1 MTAFLDTL
9 GPHAGFIL
17 ACYVVTALVV
27 AALFVWLFADRA
39 RLTREI
45 AALEAKGIT
54 RRSTSA
60 GNGEARR

>member
-27 AALFVWLFADRA
+27 AALFVWLFLDRA

-54 RRSTSA
+54 RRSSA
-60 GNGEARR
+60 GAKEAGR